1 LQREKGELSAHQFIS
16 IEDADSIFENSPTK
30 VVANRNEEKVE
41 LPGLKVGPF
50 EEGVEYE
57 LRFWVASELQKAGV
71 VRFREEDTLDVV
83 KLHRVHWK
91 ERVQPTSRV
100 SPLPH
105 DFYPRLRRYL
115 TSLIR
120 ASEKDRERL
129 KEQEKT
135 ARISNDLVNCRVR
148 KIVSLASAPPLAEQ
162 ALKGLTTEER
172 SLYRRLNTIIN
183 EWRSRILK
191 L

>member
-1 LQREKGELSAHQFIS
+1 MPTHQFTS

-30 VVANRNEEKVE
+30 VVANRNEEEIE

-71 VRFREEDTLDVV
+71 VRFREEDILDVV

-91 ERVQPTSRV
+91 ERVQPANRV
-100 SPLPH
+100 SALPQ

-115 TSLIR
+115 TGLVR
-120 ASEKDRERL
+120 ASEKNRE
-129 KEQEKT
+129 KISEHEKSV
-135 ARISNDLVNCRVR
+135 RISNDLVNCRVR

-172 SLYRRLNTIIN
+172 SLYHRLNSIIG
-183 EWRSRILK
+183 EWRNRILK
-191 L
+191 V